1 MLVRYKAKKQHLLI
15 IMISYFRKI
24 RHKLIGKGNLSK
36 YFFYAIGE
44 ITLIVIGILLALYLD
59 NLNSEK
65 KIRALEIKI
74 LYELNSNLSSSIKSF
89 ERAIQSEQVYLKNNL
104 LILDFLDNDKPYDE
118 SLDIAFGTYFWTITS
133 NPISGGYDYLK
144 SKGIDLIS
152 NDSLRQNISFIFEN
166 EFSILKDENEVWANN
181 LQQNISYPYHVTH
194 FRNYF
199 LGGIDQENN
208 EYAKPNEYEALL
220 EDQQFMSINAEIIS
234 NRRWNINSLEKIL
247 SDTRDLMTQ
256 IDNEIRNLENKK

>member
-1 MLVRYKAKKQHLLI
+1 M
-15 IMISYFRKI
+15 
-24 RHKLIGKGNLSK
+24 
-36 YFFYAIGE
+36 
-44 ITLIVIGILLALYLD
+44 
-59 NLNSEK
+59 
-65 KIRALEIKI
+65 
-74 LYELNSNLSSSIKSF
+74 
-89 ERAIQSEQVYLKNNL
+89 
-104 LILDFLDNDKPYDE
+104 ILDFLDNNKPYDE

-166 EFSILKDENEVWANN
+166 EFSILKEENEVWANN

-220 EDQQFMSINAEIIS
+220 EDQQYKSINAEIIS
-234 NRRWNINSLEKIL
+234 NRRWNINSLKKII
-247 SDTRDLMTQ
+247 SDTRGLMTQ